1 MTHIVLRTCTEIR
14 EEDSRH
20 PSEGS
25 SLPLEDFRE
34 KDAYVLLGAPGAG
47 KTTSFEKE
55 KAECPGGH
63 CVTARDFTT
72 LDGNMPE
79 WRDKTLFVDGLD
91 ETRAGS
97 TDGRTP
103 LDNIRANLDRLGRPR
118 FRLSCRE
125 ADWFGANDR
134 DHLKTVSRDGSITV
148 LRLDPLSG
156 DDIREILR
164 MQSGIGDPD
173 TFIAKAS
180 EKGID
185 GLLANP
191 QSLGMLAAA
200 VTGGVWP
207 ETRMGTFELSC
218 RTLFYEH
225 NNEHQ
230 IAKLGS
236 VDISH
241 LMNAAGRLCTVQLL
255 TGATGYTPTGDG
267 SEQGYPGLEKITG
280 ENREIF
286 CDVLGT
292 KLFEAPSE
300 GRVTPVHRQIAE
312 FLAARYLAV
321 LIESGLPVTRV
332 LAMMTGHDGVVVS
345 ELRGLSAWL
354 AAHSKPSRAEII
366 ARDPIGTVLY
376 GDVREFSTDEKRQV
390 LECLEREAK
399 RNPWFV
405 GGIRMDSRLG
415 DIVTPDMEK
424 EFRKILD
431 HPARDDARQS
441 FVLILIEMLVHG
453 KPLPGLADLMSKIVR
468 DEKWKQ
474 GVKHSALEALV
485 GRRENGQPATA
496 PLVALLADVNAGL
509 ISDPDDDLLGSLLI
523 ELYPAKLSVTEVLQY
538 LRTPKKA
545 SHFGR
550 YHLFWIGRAPENS
563 TSDQLAELLDA
574 LVARYGQPRVEVQT
588 HPQPDRLLRRVPLVV
603 LSRFLKT
610 SKEEV
615 ELNRLFDW
623 LGAAAWVGD
632 WDHDIGIGAQE
643 AGQIAH
649 WLRSRPALCKSLIE
663 LGLKRCVDSAE
674 CTTVSEFNRCMFME
688 EQRRLFGFARPPDFG
703 SWCLDQAIAAEDRNA
718 AIWLMGRVAEAV
730 YHHLFDKGLSR
741 EVVERRI
748 AEHVVLKKAF
758 IEMLRQLEESRGLDR
773 EHRETQ
779 ETQENQLQR
788 QWCDRV
794 TPHEAELR
802 ENRGQP
808 ALLYDLAKVYLGG
821 FVDVPGKIP
830 QDRLRNLL
838 DDDYLIEAVLDGFRG
853 SIRRSDVPSADE
865 IIRLGVRNQ
874 THHLALPIVAGLEET
889 VRIQPNIPLDEMQI
903 RLALAIHYTVPLWP
917 LYTGSNAPPA
927 DRPPS
932 WFPLLLKSHPHVV
945 ADVLIR
951 SARSKLHNGM
961 NSAAGLYELAHSPDH
976 AEVAR
981 LASLPLLK
989 AFPVRCTER
998 QLLSL
1003 SILLHA
1009 ALLHCEKTSFLEL
1022 MNRKLAHR
1030 SMNVAQRVY
1039 WLAAGLLVSP
1049 HTYLEKL
1056 ESYVA
1061 RSQRRVWRLAEVIA
1075 TIYDVP
1081 RELIQRMD
1089 IPALKLLIRLIGS
1102 SCRPFTFSSD
1112 PDGSDSEKGGIVTP
1126 AMETGFRILE
1136 FINRLALMPSLAVT
1150 EALESLSADDNLL
1163 HWRSQLIDAA
1173 YRQNTIRREA
1183 EFHHCD
1189 VGQVLQVLD
1198 NRRPTNAAD
1207 LAALTTEYLHKI
1219 SGNIR
1224 DGNTSDWRQYWNVD
1238 PHNRAQNPKPEDA
1251 CRDALLSDLQN
1262 GLKQLGIDAQP
1273 EGHYANNKR
1282 SDIRVSYG
1290 GFNVPV
1296 EIKKSDHRNLWSAI
1310 KRQLIAKYTRDPNAN
1325 GFGIYLVFWFGEAY
1339 FQSPESGL
1347 RPKSAAELEQRL
1359 RDTLSAHEKLKI
1371 SICVIDVAKPE
1382 I

>member
-1 MTHIVLRTCTEIR
+1 MIFVPRTCTEIR

-25 SLPLEDFRE
+25 SRALEDFRE

-47 KTTSFEKE
+47 KTTSFKQEA
-55 KAECPGGH
+55 AECPGGH
-63 CVTARDFTT
+63 YVTARDFTT
-72 LDGNMPE
+72 LADNRQK
-79 WRDKTLFVDGLD
+79 WRDGTLFVDGLD

-103 LDNIRANLDRLGRPR
+103 LDNIRTKLNGLERPR

-125 ADWFGANDR
+125 ADWFGANDK
-134 DHLKTVSRDGSITV
+134 DHLKAVSRDGNITV
-148 LRLDPLSG
+148 LRLDPLSD
-156 DDIREILR
+156 DDIREILHMR
-164 MQSGIGDPD
+164 PGIGDPD
-173 TFIAKAS
+173 AFIAKAR

-200 VTGGVWP
+200 VTGHIWP
-207 ETRMGTFELSC
+207 ETRMGTFELAC
-218 RTLFYEH
+218 RTLLCEH
-225 NNEHQ
+225 NKEHQ
-230 IAKLGS
+230 IAKPDS
-236 VDISH
+236 VGIPR
-241 LMNAAGRLCTVQLL
+241 LMKAAGRLCTVQLL
-255 TGATGYTPTGDG
+255 TGGAGYTLIGDG
-267 SEQGYPGLEKITG
+267 SDPGYPGLAKIPW
-280 ENREIF
+280 ENRKILR
-286 CDVLGT
+286 DVLDT
-292 KLFEAPSE
+292 KLFEAPAE
-300 GRVTPVHRQIAE
+300 NRITPVHRQIAE
-312 FLAARYLAV
+312 FLAAIYLAR
-321 LIESGLPVTRV
+321 LIDSGLPATRV
-332 LAMMTGHDGVVVS
+332 LAMMTGHDGVVLS

-354 AAHSKPSRAEII
+354 AAHSKPSRADII
-366 ARDPIGTVLY
+366 ARDSLGTVLY
-376 GDVREFSTDEKRQV
+376 GDVRGFSTDEKRQV

-441 FVLILIEMLVHG
+441 FVLILIGMLVHG
-453 KPLPGLADLMSKIVR
+453 KPLPGLADLMSKVVR
-468 DEKWKQ
+468 DDKWKQ
-474 GVKHSALEALV
+474 GVKHSALEVLV

-523 ELYPAKLSVTEVLQY
+523 ELYPAKLSATEVLQY

-545 SHFGR
+545 SYFGT
-550 YHLFWIGRAPENS
+550 YHLFWTSKAPENS

-588 HPQPDRLLRRVPLVV
+588 HPQPDRLLRCVPLVV

-615 ELNRLFDW
+615 DPNRLFDW
-623 LGAAAWVGD
+623 LGAATWVGD

-643 AGQIAH
+643 AGQIAD
-649 WLRSRPALCKSLIE
+649 WLRSRPELCKSLIE

-674 CTTVSEFNRCMFME
+674 CTTVSEFNLCMFME
-688 EQRRLFGFARPPDFG
+688 ERRMLFRAARPSDFG
-703 SWCLDQAIAAEDRNA
+703 AWCLDQAIAAEDRNA

-730 YHHLFDKGLSR
+730 HGHLDDKSLSR

-748 AEHVVLKKAF
+748 VEPVVLKKAF
-758 IEMLRQLEESRGLDR
+758 MERLRELEKHDAFERDSQD
-773 EHRETQ
+773 TQ
-779 ETQENQLQR
+779 ETRENQLQR
-788 QWCDRV
+788 QWRDRV
-794 TPHEAELR
+794 TPHEGELR

-808 ALLYDLAKVYLGG
+808 ALLYNLAKVYLGG
-821 FVDVPGKIP
+821 FVNVRGNTPR
-830 QDRLRNLL
+830 DRLRNLL
-838 DDDYLIEAVLDGFRG
+838 DNDDDLIEAVLDGFRG

-889 VRIQPNIPLDEMQI
+889 VRTQPNISLDEMQI

-917 LYTGSNAPPA
+917 LYTGRNAPPA

-932 WFPLLLKSHPHVV
+932 WLPLLLKSHPHVV

-951 SARSKLHNGM
+951 SARSMLHNGM
-961 NSAAGLYELAHSPDH
+961 NSVAGLYELAHSPDH

-1009 ALLHCEKTSFLEL
+1009 ALLHCEKTSFLPL

-1049 HTYLEKL
+1049 NTYLEKL

-1075 TIYDVP
+1075 AIYNVP
-1081 RELIQRMD
+1081 PELIQRMD

-1102 SCRPFTFSSD
+1102 YCRPFTFSSD
-1112 PDGSDSEKGGIVTP
+1112 PDGSDSEEGGSVTP
-1126 AMETGFRILE
+1126 AMEAGLRILE
-1136 FINRLALMPSLAVT
+1136 FINRLALIPSLAAT

-1173 YRQNTIRREA
+1173 YRQNAIRHEA

-1189 VGQVLQVLD
+1189 IGQVLQVLD
-1198 NRRPTNAAD
+1198 NLRPTNAAD
-1207 LAALTTEYLHKI
+1207 LAALTTEYLNKI
-1219 SGNIR
+1219 SRNIR

-1238 PHNRAQNPKPEDA
+1238 QHNRAQNPKPEDA
-1251 CRDALLSDLQN
+1251 CRDALLSVLQN
-1262 GLKQLGIDAQP
+1262 GLKRLGIDTQP
-1273 EGHYANNKR
+1273 EGRYADDKR

-1296 EIKKSDHRNLWSAI
+1296 EIKRSDHRSLWSAI
-1310 KRQLIAKYTRDPNAN
+1310 RKQLIAKYTRDPNAS

-1339 FQSPESGL
+1339 CQPPESGL

-1359 RDTLSAHEKLKI
+1359 RDTLSADEKLKI

-1382 I
+1382 T

>member
-14 EEDSRH
+14 KEGSRH
-20 PSEGS
+20 PSENS

-55 KAECPGGH
+55 AAECPGAH
-63 CVTARDFTT
+63 YVTARDFTT
-72 LDGNMPE
+72 LDDNRPK
-79 WRDKTLFVDGLD
+79 WRDRTLFIDGLD

-103 LDNIRANLDRLGRPR
+103 LDNIRAKLNRLERPR

-134 DHLKTVSRDGSITV
+134 DHLKTVSLDGSITV
-148 LRLDPLSG
+148 LRLNPLS
-156 DDIREILR
+156 DDNIREILR
-164 MQSGIGDPD
+164 MRSDIGDPD
-173 TFIAKAS
+173 AFIAKAS
-180 EKGID
+180 GKGID

-191 QSLGMLAAA
+191 QSLEMLAAA

-207 ETRMGTFELSC
+207 ENRMKTFELAC
-218 RTLFYEH
+218 RTLLREH

-241 LMNAAGRLCTVQLL
+241 LMKAAGRLCTVQLL
-255 TGATGYTPTGDG
+255 TSGAGYTLIGDW

-286 CDVLGT
+286 RYVLGT

-300 GRVTPVHRQIAE
+300 GCVAPVHRQIAE
-312 FLAARYLAV
+312 FLAARYLAR
-321 LIESGLPVTRV
+321 LIDSGLPVTRV
-332 LAMMTGHDGVVVS
+332 LAIMTGHDGVVLS

-354 AAHSKPSRAEII
+354 AAHSKPSRAELIV
-366 ARDPIGTVLY
+366 RDPLGTVLY

-390 LECLEREAK
+390 LEYLEREAK

-441 FVLILIEMLVHG
+441 FVLILIGMLVHG
-453 KPLPGLADLMSKIVR
+453 KPLPGLADLMSKVVR
-468 DEKWKQ
+468 DDKWKQ
-474 GVKHSALEALV
+474 GVKHSALEVLV
-485 GRRENGQPATA
+485 GRRENSQPATA

-545 SHFGR
+545 SYIGI
-550 YHLFWIGRAPENS
+550 YYLFWTGRALENS

-588 HPQPDRLLRRVPLVV
+588 HPQPDRLLRCVPLVV

-615 ELNRLFDW
+615 DPNRLFDW
-623 LGAAAWVGD
+623 LGVAARVGD
-632 WDHDIGIGAQE
+632 WDHDIGIGLQA
-643 AGQIAH
+643 AGQIAD
-649 WLRSRPALCKSLIE
+649 WLRSRPELCKSLIE

-674 CTTVSEFNRCMFME
+674 CTTVSEFNLCMFME
-688 EQRRLFGFARPPDFG
+688 ERRRLFRAARPPDFG
-703 SWCLDQAIAAEDRNA
+703 SWCLDQSIAAEDRSA

-748 AEHVVLKKAF
+748 VEHVVLKKAF
-758 IEMLRQLEESRGLDR
+758 MERLRELEKHDAFERDSQD
-773 EHRETQ
+773 TQ
-779 ETQENQLQR
+779 ETRENQLQR
-788 QWCDRV
+788 QWRDRV

-808 ALLYDLAKVYLGG
+808 ALLYDLAKVYLGC
-821 FVDVPGKIP
+821 FVDVRGDTPR
-830 QDRLRNLL
+830 DRLRSLL
-838 DDDYLIEAVLDGFRG
+838 DNDDLIEAVLDGFRG
-853 SIRRSDVPSADE
+853 SIQRSDVPSADE
-865 IIRLGVRNQ
+865 IIRLRVRNQ
-874 THHLALPIVAGLEET
+874 THHLALPIVAGLEES
-889 VRIQPNIPLDEMQI
+889 VRIQPNISLDEMQI

-927 DRPPS
+927 EGPPS
-932 WFPLLLKSHPHVV
+932 WFPLLLKSHPHIV

-951 SARSKLHNGM
+951 SARSKLQNGM
-961 NSAAGLYELAHSPDH
+961 NSVAGLYELAHTPDH

-981 LASLPLLK
+981 LASLPFLK

-998 QLLSL
+998 QLPNL
-1003 SILLHA
+1003 SILLPA

-1022 MNRKLAHR
+1022 INRKLAHR

-1039 WLAAGLLVSP
+1039 WLAAGLLASP
-1049 HTYLEKL
+1049 HTYLVKL

-1061 RSQRRVWRLAEVIA
+1061 GSQRRVWLLAEVIA

-1102 SCRPFTFSSD
+1102 YCRPFTFSSD
-1112 PDGSDSEKGGIVTP
+1112 PDSSDSEEGGSVTP
-1126 AMETGFRILE
+1126 AMEAGFRILE
-1136 FINRLALMPSLAVT
+1136 FINRLALIPSLAAT

-1173 YRQNTIRREA
+1173 YRQNAIRREA

-1189 VGQVLQVLD
+1189 IGQVLQVLD
-1198 NRRPTNAAD
+1198 NLRPTNAAD

-1219 SGNIR
+1219 SRNIH
-1224 DGNTSDWRQYWNVD
+1224 DGNTSDWRQYWNSD
-1238 PHNRAQNPKPEDA
+1238 SPHRPKDPKPEDW

-1296 EIKKSDHRNLWSAI
+1296 EIKKSDHRSLWSAI
-1310 KRQLIAKYTRDPNAN
+1310 RKQLIAKYTRDPGAE
-1325 GFGIYLVFWFGEAY
+1325 GYGIYLVLWFGKVH
-1339 FQSPESGL
+1339 FQPPESGL

-1359 RDTLSAHEKLKI
+1359 RDTLSADEKLKI

-1382 I
+1382 T